1 MNIERASVKDLL
13 YASYRYNHCSGACDS
28 DCSSCPCYNEDYDC
42 SEVYAEIE
50 SELDRR
56 WK

>member
-1 MNIERASVKDLL
+1 MNIETASVKDLL
-13 YASYRYNHCSGACDS
+13 YASYRCNHCSGAGDS

-42 SEVYAEIE
+42 SEVYAKIE
-50 SELDRR
+50 SELNRR

>member
-1 MNIERASVKDLL
+1 MNIERASVKDLM
-13 YASYRYNHCSGACDS
+13 YASYRYKHCSGACDR
-28 DCSSCPCYNEDYDC
+28 CPCYNEDYDC

-56 WK
+56 GK